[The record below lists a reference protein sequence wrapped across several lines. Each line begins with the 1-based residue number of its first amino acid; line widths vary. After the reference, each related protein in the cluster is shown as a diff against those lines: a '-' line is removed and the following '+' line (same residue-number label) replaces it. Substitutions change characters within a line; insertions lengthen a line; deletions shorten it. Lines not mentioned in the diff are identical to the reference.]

1 MCGRYTLIN
10 LAALTQAF
18 PWIVGEPPEQ
28 PPRYNIAPTQP
39 VLVVANNHADRF
51 EHFHWGL
58 IPSWA
63 KDPSIGN
70 RMINARA
77 ETLAEKPA
85 FRTALRRRRCLV
97 PADGFYEWKKDA
109 GGKTKTPMWIT
120 MKSGGVFAFAG
131 LWDAWHAPDGSVVPS
146 CTLITTEPNE
156 LMSDDP
162 RPHAGDP
169 QARGLPGLA
178 RPRRAR
184 RGGPDAAAQ
193 ALPRRRDAGR
203 ARVPNGEQPEER
215 VPRVHRVG
223 DEGDVVL
230 TTPPVIR
237 TRPDPPHR
245 GRDSGAKFSSQN
257 T

>member
-18 PWIVGEPPEQ
+18 PWIDEPPPEQ

-39 VLVVANNHADRF
+39 ILVVANNRADRF

-63 KDPSIGN
+63 KDPGIGN

-97 PADGFYEWKKDA
+97 PADGFYEWKKDP
-109 GGKTKTPMWIT
+109 GGKTKTPMRIT
-120 MKSGGVFAFAG
+120 MASGEVFAFAG

-156 LMSDDP
+156 LMSDIHD
-162 RPHAGDP
+162 RM
-169 QARGLPGLA
+169 
-178 RPRRAR
+178 
-184 RGGPDAAAQ
+184 
-193 ALPRRRDAGR
+193 
-203 ARVPNGEQPEER
+203 
-215 VPRVHRVG
+215 
-223 DEGDVVL
+223 
-230 TTPPVIR
+230 PVILKREDYNAWLDPAEREADELTALLKPYPASEMRAAPVSR
-237 TRPDPPHR
+237 TVNNPKNESPACIE
-245 GRDSGAKFSSQN
+245 SATKETLF
-257 T
+257 